1 MAVGLLPLPS
11 LSTYTKGRRKMYKVC
26 LRKVVRDPDGVAL
39 RRPQRAAAKGKEQ
52 EVREGKGGGVE
63 KGR

>member
-1 MAVGLLPLPS
+1 MGLLPLPS